1 MTQIKICG
9 LSSVE
14 HALAAT
20 EAGADYIGMVFAAS
34 RRQVTPETAREIV
47 RAMEKQTYH
56 PQTVG
61 VFTGTPA
68 TEVNRIA
75 GFCGLDHIQL
85 SGDEPWDYCLLIG
98 RPLIKVIHVMPGMTS
113 GDVTA
118 VIDEGVRILKNM
130 DVIYLLD
137 TGTSNA
143 FGGTGQAFDWAIARE
158 TAIRYPVIVAGG
170 LTPGNVTDLINQVHP
185 LGVDVSGGV
194 ESGGIK
200 DPEKIKAFIRMVKQ
214 AEARPVKGRKP

>member
-1 MTQIKICG
+1 MTRIKICG
-9 LSSVE
+9 ITDVSS
-14 HALAAT
+14 ALTAV
-20 EAGADYIGMVFAAS
+20 EAGTDYIGLVFAES
-34 RRQVTPETAREIV
+34 RRQVTLAKAEEIV
-47 RAMEKQTYH
+47 RALSMLIH
-56 PQTVG
+56 RPQVVG
-61 VFTGTPA
+61 VFADTPA

-98 RPLIKVIHVMPGMTS
+98 RPLIKVIHIMPGMTS

-143 FGGTGQAFDWAIARE
+143 FGGTGQAFDWEIARE
-158 TAIRYPVIVAGG
+158 TAIGYPVIVAGG

-185 LGVDVSGGV
+185 WGVDVSGGV
-194 ESGGIK
+194 ESDRIK
-200 DPEKIKAFIRMVKQ
+200 DPKKIKAFIRMVKQ
-214 AEARPVKGRKP
+214 ADARPAEGRKP